1 MSPNKNMCVV
11 PQKYMHPPTLTSVNN
26 TARRTWT
33 EARKSE
39 SRSSV
44 VTKMQAKARQMFLY
58 SSPMMI

>member
-1 MSPNKNMCVV
+1 MD
-11 PQKYMHPPTLTSVNN
+11 PPTLTKVNN

-33 EARKSE
+33 EARKLE

-44 VTKMQAKARQMFLY
+44 VTKMQAKARMMFLY